1 CMLSIFV
8 FFLQVYIVYMGNQ
21 PNDGTSLSSLHLSM
35 LLKVVGSDAPKCLL
49 HSYKR
54 SFNGFVANLSE
65 EEMLKLAEMEG
76 IVSVF
81 PSEEHK
87 LHTTRSWDFIGL
99 PLQVKRSSMESDVIV
114 GVIDTGIWPESESFK
129 DDGFGPPPKKWKGIC
144 QASLNFTC
152 NNKLIGARYYGI
164 GGKSGPKDFQS
175 PRDYN
180 GHGTHTA
187 STAAGNVV
195 YSASL
200 MGLGQGT
207 ARGGVPSARISVYKS
222 CFANTGCNSQD
233 ILAAFDDAVADG
245 VDIIS
250 VSAGPQFGR
259 EYFTDV
265 FSIGA
270 FHAMKAGIL
279 TSQSGGNEGPNPET
293 ISSVS
298 PWTLSVAAST
308 IDRRFFTAVQL
319 GDSTVYTG
327 ISVNTFQLN
336 HSYPLIDASDA
347 PNTLL
352 GVNGSISR
360 YCLNNTL
367 DKNLV
372 KGKIVLC
379 DASLGTSLGQEEL
392 LAGAAGSVTQNMVFK
407 DIALSFAL
415 PATAISSDQG
425 HNISDYIRS
434 ARNATAV
441 IMKSTEGK
449 DALAPYIVL
458 FSSRGPNPIA
468 RNILKPDLSA
478 PGVEILAAWSP
489 ANSVSEVP
497 QDNRAVPYN
506 IISGTSM
513 ACPHATGVA
522 AYIKTF
528 HPTWSPAAIKSAL
541 MTSAS
546 PMSAKTNPDA
556 EFAYGAGHINPMKA
570 VDPGLVYDAYELDYV
585 KFLCDEGYDATI
597 ITLITGDNSNCS
609 EFTKGFKK
617 DLNYPSIALSV
628 LRNEPIQHT
637 FYRTVTNVG
646 SAVCT
651 YKAVVTSPPGSGIQV
666 LVVPSVL
673 NFTALGQKLSFAVAI
688 VGSIG
693 SQEDPIKSTSL
704 VWDDGVHRVRSPIVV
719 YAPS

>member
-1 CMLSIFV
+1 
-8 FFLQVYIVYMGNQ
+8 VYIVYMGNQ

-35 LLKVVGSDAPKCLL
+35 LHRVVGSDAPKCLL

-54 SFNGFVANLSE
+54 SFNGFVANLSQ

-87 LHTTRSWDFIGL
+87 LHTTS
-99 PLQVKRSSMESDVIV
+99 
-114 GVIDTGIWPESESFK
+114 
-129 DDGFGPPPKKWKGIC
+129 
-144 QASLNFTC
+144 
-152 NNKLIGARYYGI
+152 KLIGARYYQI
-164 GGKSGPKDFQS
+164 GGKSGQKDFQS

-200 MGLGQGT
+200 MGLGEGT

-222 CFANTGCNSQD
+222 CFANKSCNSHD

-250 VSAGPQFGR
+250 VSAGPPFGR

-279 TSQSGGNEGPNPET
+279 TSQSGGNDGPNPET

-298 PWTLSVAAST
+298 PWSLSVAAST

-360 YCLNNTL
+360 YCLRNTL

-372 KGKIVLC
+372 KGKIVVC

-392 LAGAAGSVTQNMVFK
+392 LAGAAGSVTQNVILK
-407 DIALSFAL
+407 DIALSFVL

-425 HNISDYIRS
+425 RNISDYIRS

-449 DALAPYIVL
+449 DALAPYVVL

-468 RNILKPDLSA
+468 RNILKVPTQFMHNFIRGH
-478 PGVEILAAWSP
+478 PG
-489 ANSVSEVP
+489 
-497 QDNRAVPYN
+497 
-506 IISGTSM
+506 T
-513 ACPHATGVA
+513 
-522 AYIKTF
+522 
-528 HPTWSPAAIKSAL
+528 
-541 MTSAS
+541 S

-570 VDPGLVYDAYELDYV
+570 VDPGLVYDAHELDYV
-585 KFLCDEGYDATI
+585 KFLCDEGYDAMH
-597 ITLITGDNSNCS
+597 ITLITGDNINCS
-609 EFTKGFKK
+609 EFTKGSKK

-673 NFTALGQKLSFAVAI
+673 NFTALGQKLSFEVAI

-693 SQEDPIKSTSL
+693 SQEDPFKSASF